1 MREVRKKRGF
11 TLVEMILVIL
21 LIGILAA
28 IIVPKFINH
37 AENAKTARV
46 QANLLA
52 MRSAIRLWQADH
64 DGESPK
70 KLSDL
75 VPDYLPQLPV
85 EVITETAKE
94 VSAYDGSGGWVYKD
108 GTVSV
113 NLSAAELSEKL
124 ADESASSTN

>member
-1 MREVRKKRGF
+1 MREVQKRRGF
-11 TLVEMILVIL
+11 TLVEVILVIVI
-21 LIGILAA
+21 IGILSA
-28 IIVPKFINH
+28 IIFPKFVDQ
-37 AENAKTARV
+37 AENAKVARI

-64 DGESPK
+64 DGEFPK

-94 VSAYDGSGGWVYKD
+94 IPAYDGSGGWVYKD